1 MSSQNAKSA
10 SDLHL
15 MTIGVYGADEDSF
28 FSTLTDAGVDT
39 FCDVRRHRGLR
50 GRKYAFANS
59 KRLQKRLKEMGIYY
73 VHLKDL
79 SPPKEIRQKQRAADK
94 KSGTA
99 KRERTALSDSFVEAY
114 EDECLSGTTP
124 EEVLN
129 RLPDDTLRAIFF
141 CVEREPEAC
150 HRSVLTSWLSNGK
163 NLPVKH
169 LKPRT

>member
-1 MSSQNAKSA
+1 MSNSNAKPT

-28 FSTLTDAGVDT
+28 FGALTNAGVDT

-59 KRLQKRLKEMGIYY
+59 KRLQKRLEEMGIDY

-79 SPPKEIRQKQRAADK
+79 SPPKEIRQKQKEADK

-99 KRERTALSDSFVEAY
+99 KRERVALSNAFVEAY
-114 EDECLSGTTP
+114 KEECLSGTNP
-124 EEVLN
+124 DEVLN
-129 RLPDDTLRAIFF
+129 RLPEDARRAVFF

-150 HRSVLTSWLSNGK
+150 HRSVLTEWLSNEK
-163 NLPVKH
+163 EISVKH
-169 LKPRT
+169 LKS

>member
-1 MSSQNAKSA
+1 MSDPNARPA

-28 FSTLTDAGVDT
+28 FSALTDAGVDT

-59 KRLQKRLKEMGIYY
+59 KRLQKRLKEMGINY

-79 SPPKEIRQKQRAADK
+79 SPPKQIRQKQKEADK

-99 KRERTALSDSFVEAY
+99 KRERTALSSSFVEAY
-114 EDECLSGTTP
+114 EDECLSDTNP
-124 EEVLN
+124 SEVLN
-129 RLPDDTLRAIFF
+129 RLPDDVQRAVFF

-150 HRSVLTSWLSNGK
+150 HRSVLTSWLSNEK
-163 NLPVKH
+163 NLPVEH
-169 LKPRT
+169 LKP